1 MVTVMIKFYYG
12 TYLLSI
18 IKFYCSC
25 VYKEKRYIYKG
36 GGGWGGGL
44 YIKLALSFTFYV
56 VAVVVVVVASVFLFS
71 IRTILYYFLI
81 ITSNSW

>member
-1 MVTVMIKFYYG
+1 MVTVMIKFYYS

-36 GGGWGGGL
+36 GGGL